1 MQSEMNTLN
10 PSIKHHLFVGLFIGF
25 WIFIFAFFIKPFD
38 DPTLSYNW
46 IPISIGFGV
55 FIFLCYSI
63 VALIQNIVYQKLLRW
78 SITFEIVTIIF
89 FCLLFT
95 IVLYAYSKSDLVNS
109 AYSFS
114 YFSFLMAKT
123 SIVLIPILILARIY
137 VVKLIPPKET
147 ILTIKG
153 DNKLD
158 ILKVYPSDLICVS
171 SSQNYAEIFFV
182 DGDILSS
189 KLIRSSLKKIHQE
202 VPFLIQVHRSHFI
215 NPSHFKSW
223 KNQNTIYLTQMEVAV
238 SKNYK
243 AVILTL

>member
-1 MQSEMNTLN
+1 MNTFN
-10 PSIKHHLFVGLFIGF
+10 PSIKHHLLVGVFMGF
-25 WIFIFAFFIKPFD
+25 WIFCFGYFINPFD
-38 DPTLSYNW
+38 DPIFDYKW
-46 IPISIGFGV
+46 VPISIGFGV
-55 FIFLCYSI
+55 LIFLCYAI
-63 VALIQNIVYQKLLRW
+63 IAMIQNIVYQKLLRW
-78 SITFEIVTIIF
+78 NVIFESITILSY
-89 FCLLFT
+89 CLLFT
-95 IVLYAYSKSDLVNS
+95 VVLYVYSKSDLVNS

-114 YFSFLMAKT
+114 YFSLLMAKT

-137 VVKLIPPKET
+137 VVKLIPPNEA

-158 ILKVYPSDLICVS
+158 ILKVYASDLIGVS
-171 SSQNYAEIFFV
+171 SSQNYVEIFFLDSGV
-182 DGDILSS
+182 LSS

-223 KNQNTIYLTQMEVAV
+223 KNQNTIYVTQMEVAI

-243 AVILTL
+243 EDILAL

>member
-1 MQSEMNTLN
+1 MNKLN
-10 PSIKHHLFVGLFIGF
+10 PSIKLHLLVGLFIGF
-25 WIFIFAFFIKPFD
+25 WIFCFGFFIRPFD
-38 DPTLSYNW
+38 DVILDYEW
-46 IPISIGFGV
+46 VPISIGFGV
-55 FIFLCYSI
+55 FIFLCYAI
-63 VALIQNIVYQKLLRW
+63 IAVIQNKVYQKLLRW
-78 SITFEIVTIIF
+78 NLTFEIITIVSY
-89 FCLLFT
+89 CLFFT
-95 IVLYAYSKSDLVNS
+95 IVLYTYSKSDLVDS

-137 VVKLIPPKET
+137 VVKLIPAKEA

-158 ILKVYPSDLICVS
+158 ILKVYPSDLISVS
-171 SSQNYAEIFFV
+171 SSQNYVEIFFL
-182 DGDILSS
+182 DSGILSS
-189 KLIRSSLKKIHQE
+189 KLIRSSLKKIYKA

-223 KNQNTIYLTQMEVAV
+223 KNQNTIYVTQMEVAI

-243 AVILTL
+243 EVILAL

>member
-1 MQSEMNTLN
+1 
-10 PSIKHHLFVGLFIGF
+10 
-25 WIFIFAFFIKPFD
+25 
-38 DPTLSYNW
+38 
-46 IPISIGFGV
+46 
-55 FIFLCYSI
+55 
-63 VALIQNIVYQKLLRW
+63 
-78 SITFEIVTIIF
+78 
-89 FCLLFT
+89 
-95 IVLYAYSKSDLVNS
+95 
-109 AYSFS
+109 
-114 YFSFLMAKT
+114 MAKT

-171 SSQNYAEIFFV
+171 SSQNYADIFFV